1 LPTRK
6 AIVNSADNIQAQGEA
21 LVERLYGDILQ
32 EGCVVFLGAGV
43 TTEGVRRGSSFYEE
57 IKKKSGY
64 DGNHSPSFPELMQH
78 FCDCLDGGHHNR
90 LVREAIA
97 YIEWFALSGE
107 DNIRATMF
115 SNALA
120 EIPYFNRFVT
130 TNWDPFLERSLDVL
144 IPIVEDRDLGFWDDR
159 KRQVL
164 KIHGCIT
171 RPYSIVATQ
180 TDYDACMSRNPL
192 IFNKLRDLMATK
204 TFLFSGYSMHDTDFR
219 EVWDVITRSLGRF
232 AKLAYATDPAATPEA
247 VAFWKERGI
256 ALFRMSPFSFIRSLR
271 DRLVAD
277 GLIPSEIFLRFIR
290 KERRR
295 IASIHVKLN
304 QNSGGGFASAMY
316 QDGLLHALDDVL
328 ASTVLGTKKRE
339 GFESD
344 FRQAEKQVEQARRE
358 GDFIEVAYWT
368 GRHEVV
374 SRFCEYRKTSIPA
387 YFHPNQLLPVSRLV
401 KGR

>member
-1 LPTRK
+1 
-6 AIVNSADNIQAQGEA
+6 
-21 LVERLYGDILQ
+21 
-32 EGCVVFLGAGV
+32 
-43 TTEGVRRGSSFYEE
+43 
-57 IKKKSGY
+57 
-64 DGNHSPSFPELMQH
+64 
-78 FCDCLDGGHHNR
+78 
-90 LVREAIA
+90 
-97 YIEWFALSGE
+97 
-107 DNIRATMF
+107 MF

-180 TDYDACMSRNPL
+180 SDYDACLSRNPL
-192 IFNKLRDLMATK
+192 IFNKLKDLMATK
-204 TFLFSGYSMHDTDFR
+204 TFLFSGYSMRDADFR
-219 EVWDVITRSLGRF
+219 EVWDVITQSLGRF
-232 AKLAYATDPAATPEA
+232 AKLAYAMDPDATPEA

-277 GLIPSEIFLRFIR
+277 GLIPSETFLRFIR

-344 FRQAEKQVEQARRE
+344 LRQAEKQVEQARRE

-374 SRFCEYRKTSIPA
+374 SRFCKYRKTSIPA